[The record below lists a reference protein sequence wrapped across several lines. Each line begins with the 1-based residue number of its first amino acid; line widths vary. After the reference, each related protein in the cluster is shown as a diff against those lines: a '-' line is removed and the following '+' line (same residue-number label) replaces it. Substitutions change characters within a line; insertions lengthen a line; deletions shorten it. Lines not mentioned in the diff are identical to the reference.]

1 MGFFAYAMAI
11 AFVVIWAILLYKLV
25 RVVSSNK
32 QKDDELDED

>member
-11 AFVVIWAILLYKLV
+11 AFVAIWAVLLFKLI

-32 QKDDELDED
+32 QRPDDEDEE